1 MLDVLELM
9 EEIEKGLHSGRR
21 VGDEA
26 SEGSSA
32 AAHHWSTGLFDEQ
45 WHVAEHALQL
55 PEAPHSRWHRA
66 GVSSR
71 TERRLNLAGGA
82 VFVLLVAGWTWS
94 VVMAATGRLAGETS
108 ATASMAAAL
117 TNTDAPSAAY
127 LTDATLNALSGELR
141 GASGK
146 LQAKIRMTGIPLAAD
161 SVAGGAALRVELP
174 DSSGSAAAPSAGIWH
189 VAAAFGSA
197 LKPIA
202 NFNLISLRPR
212 SDKQNGRVGLYY
224 IGTWPGEKG
233 RPVSAPAK
241 APVAR
246 YQPPSGFIEVT
257 QEIADTRV
265 SEHFTLRDFL
275 THDQPNVWP
284 KYLVLELRNVDKLEL
299 VLSDLTSHGID
310 VSGVTVLSGFR
321 TPQYNKGGGNTGGRA
336 GLSRHMYGDAAD
348 IFIDSNHDGVMD
360 DLNHDGRTNIED
372 ARVILAA
379 VDRVEA
385 AHPELVGGA
394 GVYPAEAGHGP
405 FIHIDSR
412 GYRAR
417 WVGSGGG
424 S

>member
-1 MLDVLELM
+1 M
-9 EEIEKGLHSGRR
+9 EEIEKGLHAGRR
-21 VGDEA
+21 VEDVG
-26 SEGSSA
+26 SGGSST
-32 AAHHWSTGLFDEQ
+32 AAHQGSTGLFDELL
-45 WHVAEHALQL
+45 HAAERAMHL
-55 PEAPHSRWHRA
+55 PETPRSRWHRA
-66 GVSSR
+66 GISPR
-71 TERRLNLAGGA
+71 TERRLDLAGIA
-82 VFVLLVAGWTWS
+82 VFLLLVAGWSWS
-94 VVMAATGRLAGETS
+94 LFMSESGRLDGTNP
-108 ATASMAAAL
+108 TASMAAAL
-117 TNTDAPSAAY
+117 TNADAPTTAY
-127 LTDATLNALSGELR
+127 LTDAALNALSGELR

-146 LQAKIRMTGIPLAAD
+146 LQAKIRMTGAPLSGD
-161 SVAGGAALRVELP
+161 SVANGAALRVELP
-174 DSSGSAAAPSAGIWH
+174 DSSGSTAAPRAGIWH
-189 VAAAFGSA
+189 VAAAIGNA

-202 NFNLISLRPR
+202 DFNLISLRPR
-212 SDKQNGRVGLYY
+212 GDKQNGRVGLYY
-224 IGTWPGEKG
+224 LGNWPGETG
-233 RPVSAPAK
+233 GSVRAPAK
-241 APVAR
+241 APAVR

-257 QEIADTRV
+257 QENADTRV
-265 SEHFTLRDFL
+265 SEHFKLRDFL

-299 VLSDLTSHGID
+299 ALSDLASHGID
-310 VSGVTVLSGFR
+310 VSGVKVMSGFR
-321 TPQYNKGGGNTGGRA
+321 TPQYNAGGGNTGGRA

-348 IFIDSNHDGVMD
+348 IFIDSNGDGQMD
-360 DLNHDGRTNIED
+360 DLNHDGRINIGD

>member
-1 MLDVLELM
+1 
-9 EEIEKGLHSGRR
+9 
-21 VGDEA
+21 
-26 SEGSSA
+26 
-32 AAHHWSTGLFDEQ
+32 
-45 WHVAEHALQL
+45 
-55 PEAPHSRWHRA
+55 
-66 GVSSR
+66 
-71 TERRLNLAGGA
+71 
-82 VFVLLVAGWTWS
+82 
-94 VVMAATGRLAGETS
+94 
-108 ATASMAAAL
+108 MAAAL
-117 TNTDAPSAAY
+117 TNADAPSAAY
-127 LTDATLNALSGELR
+127 VTDAALTALSGELR

-146 LQAKIRMTGIPLAAD
+146 LQAKIRVAGASLTAD
-161 SVAGGAALRVELP
+161 SVAGGAPLRAEIP
-174 DSSGSAAAPSAGIWH
+174 DSSGSDVAPRAGIWH
-189 VAAAFGSA
+189 VAAAIGNA

-202 NFNLISLRPR
+202 NFSLITLRPR

-224 IGTWPGEKG
+224 IGNWPGESG
-233 RPVSAPAK
+233 GAVRAPSK
-241 APVAR
+241 APSAR

-257 QEIADTRV
+257 PQNADTRV
-265 SEHFTLRDFL
+265 SEHFKLRDFL

-299 VLSDLTSHGID
+299 VLSDLESHGID
-310 VSGVTVLSGFR
+310 ISGVTVMSGFR
-321 TPQYNKGGGNTGGRA
+321 TPQYNRGGGNTAGRA

-360 DLNHDGRTNIED
+360 DLDHDGKVDIGD
-372 ARVILAA
+372 ARVVLQA

>member
-1 MLDVLELM
+1 MA
-9 EEIEKGLHSGRR
+9 GRGI
-21 VGDEA
+21 V
-26 SEGSSA
+26 
-32 AAHHWSTGLFDEQ
+32 TL
-45 WHVAEHALQL
+45 
-55 PEAPHSRWHRA
+55 
-66 GVSSR
+66 
-71 TERRLNLAGGA
+71 LAI
-82 VFVLLVAGWTWS
+82 GWTAS
-94 VVMAATGRLAGETS
+94 ILLARSGRLAG
-108 ATASMAAAL
+108 ATAATATAAMAAAL
-117 TNTDAPSAAY
+117 TNADAPSAAY
-127 LTDATLNALSGELR
+127 VTDAALTALSGELR

-146 LQAKIRMTGIPLAAD
+146 LQAKIRVAGASLTAD
-161 SVAGGAALRVELP
+161 SVAGGAPLRAEIP
-174 DSSGSAAAPSAGIWH
+174 DSSGSDVAPRAGIWH
-189 VAAAFGSA
+189 VAAAIGNA

-202 NFNLISLRPR
+202 NFSLITLRPR

-224 IGTWPGEKG
+224 IGNWPGESG
-233 RPVSAPAK
+233 GAVRAPSK
-241 APVAR
+241 APSAR

-257 QEIADTRV
+257 PQNADTRV
-265 SEHFTLRDFL
+265 SEHFKLRDFL

-299 VLSDLTSHGID
+299 VLSDLESHGID
-310 VSGVTVLSGFR
+310 ISGVTVMSGFR
-321 TPQYNKGGGNTGGRA
+321 TPQYNRGGGNTAGRA

-360 DLNHDGRTNIED
+360 DLDHDGKVDIGD
-372 ARVILAA
+372 ARVVLQA